1 MKAVSMILLMT
12 LAAVVL
18 GCGYGSNYL
27 GAGGATPAITQ
38 LNPASANAG
47 APAFTLTIAGSNF
60 ATQAIVNWNGVPQST
75 RTTYVSASR
84 LTMAVPASMITN
96 SGTVQVSVTNPGIA
110 GQGYASGGTP
120 PQTSM
125 PMNFTID

>member
-1 MKAVSMILLMT
+1 MKTVSIILLLP

-27 GAGGATPAITQ
+27 GAGGAMPAITQ

-47 APAFTLTIAGSNF
+47 GPAFSLTIVGSNF
-60 ATQAIVNWNGVPQST
+60 AAQAVVNWNSVPQNT
-75 RTTYVSASR
+75 NTTYVSASR
-84 LTMAVPASMITN
+84 LTVAVPASMIMK
-96 SGTVQVSVTNPGIA
+96 SGTVEVSVTNPGIA

>member
-1 MKAVSMILLMT
+1 MKTVATILLMT
-12 LAAVVL
+12 LAELGL

-27 GAGGATPAITQ
+27 GAGGAMPAIAQ
-38 LNPASANAG
+38 LNPASVNAG
-47 APAFTLTIAGSNF
+47 GPAFTLTIVGSNF
-60 ATQAIVNWNGVPQST
+60 ANQAVVNWNDVPQS
-75 RTTYVSASR
+75 RNTTYVRPSR
-84 LTMAVPASMITN
+84 PTMAVPAPMIMN

-110 GQGYASGGTP
+110 GPGYAGGGTP

>member
-1 MKAVSMILLMT
+1 MKTVSMILLLT
-12 LAAVVL
+12 LAAVGL

-27 GAGGATPAITQ
+27 GAGGAMPAITQ

-47 APAFTLTIAGSNF
+47 GPAFTLTIAGSNF
-60 ATQAIVNWNGVPQST
+60 APQAIVNWNGVPQST
-75 RTTYVSASR
+75 NTTYVSASR
-84 LTMAVPASMITN
+84 LTMAVPASMIMN
-96 SGTVQVSVTNPGIA
+96 FGTVQVSVTNPGIA
-110 GQGYASGGTP
+110 GRGYASGGTP

>member
-1 MKAVSMILLMT
+1 MKTVSIILLMT
-12 LAAVVL
+12 LTYLVL

-27 GAGGATPAITQ
+27 GAGGAMPAITE
-38 LNPASANAG
+38 LDPARVNAG
-47 APAFTLTIAGSNF
+47 GPAFTLTIVGSNF
-60 ATQAIVNWNGVPQST
+60 ANQAVVNWNNVPQST
-75 RTTYVSASR
+75 NTTYVSASR
-84 LTMAVPASMITN
+84 LTIAVPASMIMN
-96 SGTVQVSVTNPGIA
+96 SGTVEVSVTNPGIR

>member
-1 MKAVSMILLMT
+1 MKTVSIILLLT
-12 LAAVVL
+12 LTDVAP

-27 GAGGATPAITQ
+27 GAGGAMPVITK
-38 LNPASANAG
+38 LNPARVNAG
-47 APAFTLTIAGSNF
+47 GPGFTLTVVGSNF
-60 ATQAIVNWNGVPQST
+60 VNQAVVNWNGVPQST
-75 RTTYVSASR
+75 NTTYVSASR
-84 LTMAVPASMITN
+84 LTMTVPASMIMN
-96 SGTVQVSVTNPGIA
+96 PGTVQVSVTNPGIA